1 MINEQQE
8 ENFIELYSFEQKKY
22 SEIETELNVD
32 RKRVQELYD
41 ITQARTEAIQKVRT
55 KFTTKRKEAFNNNF
69 KEFYNW
75 YKGET
80 KECAYCG
87 ISQESLTKIFQE
99 ERILPLNEATKR
111 SSGSLEIERR
121 DSTTNSYGKDNII
134 LACPLCNNA
143 KSNLIDE
150 QSWKDCFVP
159 AMKKYYAKLLKN
171 A

>member
-32 RKRVQELYD
+32 RKKVQELYD
-41 ITQARTEAIQKVRT
+41 ITRARTEAIQKVRT
-55 KFTTKRKEAFNNNF
+55 KFTAKRKEAFKNDF
-69 KEFYNW
+69 KEFYHW
-75 YKGET
+75 YNDEKQ
-80 KECAYCG
+80 ECAYCG
-87 ISQESLTKIFQE
+87 ISQGSLIKIFQE
-99 ERILPLNEATKR
+99 ERILPLNDATKR

-150 QSWKDCFVP
+150 QSWKDYFVP
-159 AMKKYYAKLLKN
+159 AMKKYYEKLLKN